1 RRHTRFSRDWS
12 SDVCSSDL
20 ERITELKGL
29 LRNLQAHR
37 DIAQIEVAIG
47 DDGVA
52 LVVRNLLPLA
62 QGDLDALLDYAKAR
76 DLQLYLQP
84 GGPSTVHRIWPEQG
98 EDRLSYRLEQFGV
111 TLKFHPTDFTQVNA

>member
-84 GGPSTVHRIWPEQG
+84 EIGRACVGKECRSRWPRRG
-98 EDRLSYRLEQFGV
+98 
-111 TLKFHPTDFTQVNA
+111 